1 MARLGDL
8 FLHIRNG
15 ANIKQGLDNI
25 GYPITRIE
33 TISNRT
39 VDRNKMGYAGITDLE
54 KYSDFV
60 MQDGDILMSHINSE
74 IHLGKT
80 ALYEKEGDEII
91 IHGMNLL
98 SLRPNKDLIT
108 SKYAFYYLSSQS
120 FLRQIPN
127 ITKKSVNQASFT
139 VSALK
144 ELVFPLMS
152 IEKQKKITV
161 DLDKVNDLISL
172 RKQQLSKLDELV
184 KSRFVELFGMPGAD
198 DFGWGLTPLGSICSI
213 NPKKGQDPR
222 ISSGVEVS
230 FVPMPAVTERGE
242 IDATAVKEY
251 DEVKT
256 GFTYFAENDVLFAKI
271 TPCME
276 NGKGAVARG
285 LHNGLGFGST
295 EFHVLRPISGKSN
308 PYWIYTLTA
317 FSQFRKDAASNMTGS
332 AGQRR
337 VPASFL
343 ENYRVAV
350 PPIELQEKFAAFVE
364 QTDKSKFEI
373 QKSLEKLETLKKA
386 LMQKYFGEMK

>member
-15 ANIKQGLDNI
+15 ANIKQGLDNT

-74 IHLGKT
+74 THLGKT

-161 DLDKVNDLISL
+161 DLDKVSNLISL

-184 KSRFVELFGMPGAD
+184 KSRFVELFGDVQHEEKYKGIQLRELCTTVSGGTPSTKFPAYYEGDIPWISTVSLGPNHIDGSTAKGYITQEAID
-198 DFGWGLTPLGSICSI
+198 NSATKLIPAGNILFGTRVGVGKSSLNDVDICTNQDIVAIIGIDESRFKRLFIKHVLDAYQPYYDSI
-213 NPKKGQDPR
+213 KKGATILGITRDDLKDTLIP
-222 ISSGVEVS
+222 
-230 FVPMPAVTERGE
+230 
-242 IDATAVKEY
+242 DA
-251 DEVKT
+251 
-256 GFTYFAENDVLFAKI
+256 
-271 TPCME
+271 
-276 NGKGAVARG
+276 
-285 LHNGLGFGST
+285 
-295 EFHVLRPISGKSN
+295 
-308 PYWIYTLTA
+308 
-317 FSQFRKDAASNMTGS
+317 
-332 AGQRR
+332 
-337 VPASFL
+337 
-343 ENYRVAV
+343 
-350 PPIELQEKFAAFVE
+350 PIEIQMEYEAFVE
-364 QTDKSKFEI
+364 QVDKSKLEI

-386 LMQKYFGEMK
+386 LMQKYFG